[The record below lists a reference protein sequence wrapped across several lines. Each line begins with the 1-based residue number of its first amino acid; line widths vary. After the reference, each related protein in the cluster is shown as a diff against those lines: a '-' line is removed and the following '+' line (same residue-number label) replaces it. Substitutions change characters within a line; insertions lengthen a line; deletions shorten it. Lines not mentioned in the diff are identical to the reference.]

1 MSQENGPKTGRRDLL
16 KKALFV
22 GLGASALVQPNGAV
36 LGTAFGQ
43 EKKEEE
49 GKKEEGKKKK
59 KKKEGDEGKK
69 E

>member
-16 KKALFV
+16 KKALFI

-43 EKKEEE
+43 DDKKE
-49 GKKEEGKKKK
+49 EEGKKKK
-59 KKKEGDEGKK
+59 KKKKEGEDKK

>member
-1 MSQENGPKTGRRDLL
+1 MSQENGPKTGRRDVL
-16 KKALFV
+16 KKALFI

-43 EKKEEE
+43 EPE
-49 GKKEEGKKKK
+49 KKEEGKKKK
-59 KKKEGDEGKK
+59 GKKKEGDDGKK